1 MFRITYRHTDML
13 KVTLV
18 LTMLLASLAAQG
30 AASAGHWVVGT
41 KESPPFVIKQSD
53 GSWSGIS
60 IELWEQVAAR
70 LGLSYELREYDLKGL
85 VSAVTSGEVDAGV
98 AALTVTPEREQSFDF
113 THPFY
118 TTGLAI
124 AVQPGGGGIIATF
137 GRLVS
142 REFLISVGLLCGIL
156 LGVGLIVW
164 LLERRANPEQFGGG
178 TAKGIESGFWWSAVT
193 MTTVG
198 YGDKAPITRGGRF
211 VGLLWMFASVI
222 IISGF
227 TGAIASSLTVGRLE
241 GAVRGPADLP
251 SVRVV
256 TVTGSTSE
264 AYLQENRVSYRE
276 FASIREGLE
285 SVAAGKQDAMVYDA
299 PLLRY
304 LINSELQGRVEIVP
318 GTFHRQDY
326 AIALPEGSPA
336 REEIN
341 RELIA
346 LIQGNAWQDL
356 LYRYLGE

>member
-1 MFRITYRHTDML
+1 MFRVTRQHPDML
-13 KVTLV
+13 KVTLF
-18 LTMLLASLAAQG
+18 LAMLLGSVAAH
-30 AASAGHWVVGT
+30 AAGSAGHWVVGT
-41 KESPPFVIKQSD
+41 KEAPPFAIKQSD

-70 LGLSYELREYDLKGL
+70 LGLKYELREYDLKGL
-85 VSAVTSGEVDAGV
+85 VAAVAAGEVDAGV
-98 AALTVTPEREQSFDF
+98 AALTVTPERERSFNF

-124 AVQPGGGGIIATF
+124 AVQPRGGGLLATF
-137 GRLVS
+137 GQLVS
-142 REFLISVGLLCGIL
+142 REFLISVGLLCGVL
-156 LGVGLIVW
+156 LGVGLLVW
-164 LLERRANPEQFGGG
+164 LLERRANPEQFGGN
-178 TAKGIESGFWWSAVT
+178 AAEGIESGFWWSAVT

-211 VGLLWMFASVI
+211 VGLLWMFASI
-222 IISGF
+222 IVISGF
-227 TGAIASSLTVGRLE
+227 TGAIASSLTVGQLE

-251 SVRVV
+251 SVSVG
-256 TVTGSTSE
+256 TVAGSTSA
-264 AYLQENRVSYRE
+264 AYLKENRVSFRE

-285 SVAAGKQDAMVYDA
+285 AVAAGKQDAMVYDA

-304 LINSELQGRVEIVP
+304 LINSELRDRLNIVP

-341 RELIA
+341 RVLIT
-346 LIQGNAWQDL
+346 LIQEPAWQDL